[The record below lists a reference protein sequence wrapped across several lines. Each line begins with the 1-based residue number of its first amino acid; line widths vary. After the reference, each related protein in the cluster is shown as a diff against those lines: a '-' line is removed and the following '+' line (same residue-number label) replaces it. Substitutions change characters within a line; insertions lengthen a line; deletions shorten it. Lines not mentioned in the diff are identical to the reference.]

1 MIDPILWIHGSKVG
15 QPKKTFSDGVLL
27 RCALCATATATT
39 VRILT
44 ASATS
49 NSVSLH
55 APHPVA
61 EVLKRRE
68 TMTNRAI
75 PSLFRAT

>member
-1 MIDPILWIHGSKVG
+1 VIDPILWIHGSKVG
-15 QPKKTFSDGVLL
+15 QPKKTFSGGVLL
-27 RCALCATATATT
+27 RCTLCATATATT

-49 NSVSLH
+49 NSASLN

-61 EVLKRRE
+61 EVLKRRK
-68 TMTNRAI
+68 TMPNRATH
-75 PSLFRAT
+75 SLFRAT